1 MASETSRL
9 RIKKVG
15 DVSQIEFIDRNILDE
30 ANIQHIGEEIAS
42 IIEASPKPKLLI
54 SFANVDHLS
63 SAALGTLITINNKVR
78 SAGGQLRLADID
90 QTSALVNSASVAP
103 IVTEMRTAVR
113 IVKQAAKAS
122 MPSASRKRA

>member
-15 DVSQIEFIDRNILDE
+15 DVHQVEFIDRNILDE

-42 IIEASPKPKLLI
+42 IIESTSRPRLLI
-54 SFANVDHLS
+54 SFTNVDHLS

-78 SAGGQLRLADID
+78 NASGQLS
-90 QTSALVNSASVAP
+90 TSSVCL
-103 IVTEMRTAVR
+103 
-113 IVKQAAKAS
+113 
-122 MPSASRKRA
+122 SRGACDHSNGRSR